1 MRGKASIPAPT
12 LQSPEG
18 KANRRHHLQCCN
30 ELRPR
35 NKEPKPILKL
45 NFLLKKVFSRLLY
58 CRLGKTHRTKFRGQ
72 LCLQKK
78 CKFTNRSGE
87 TLANV
92 AIHPSKLQRS
102 PWDLEELQ
110 VEFLTSEIDQQNEEI
125 RDKSNLHELQHPV
138 LLKWSLT

>member
-1 MRGKASIPAPT
+1 M
-12 LQSPEG
+12 Q
-18 KANRRHHLQCCN
+18 
-30 ELRPR
+30 
-35 NKEPKPILKL
+35 
-45 NFLLKKVFSRLLY
+45 
-58 CRLGKTHRTKFRGQ
+58 
-72 LCLQKK
+72 
-78 CKFTNRSGE
+78 FTNRSGE

-92 AIHPSKLQRS
+92 AIHPSKLQCS

>member
-45 NFLLKKVFSRLLY
+45 NFLLKKFSHASCIADWAKPIVRSSEAS
-58 CRLGKTHRTKFRGQ
+58 CAS
-72 LCLQKK
+72 QKK